1 MFETLTDR
9 LNETFARLGRKGR
22 LTEQDVDDAMREV
35 RRALLEADVN
45 FKVAKDFVAA
55 VRERAVGQDVLHSL
69 TPAQTVIGIANE
81 ELIRVLGEEGQGLHR
96 ARPAAADPDAGRTP
110 GKRQDD
116 ACRQAC
122 RPPAQAGAQSSAR
135 GRRRLPPGRNQPA
148 AGARQADQH
157 PGLRRRDRPQSG
169 RYRRQRGAVRP
180 RAWLQP
186 DHHRHRRPLAD
197 RRPSH
202 ARAGQHPGPGAIR
215 PRSCWSPTP

>member
-81 ELIRVLGEEGQGLHR
+81 ELIRVLGEEGQGLISPD
-96 ARPAAADPDAGRTP
+96 RPPSTSCKRSASRSAFRSMKRELAAIRSISPPMHCSSLASAVTTRSSSTP
-110 GKRQDD
+110 LA
-116 ACRQAC
+116 ACRSTTVSCRSWSISETAC
-122 RPPAQAGAQSSAR
+122 
-135 GRRRLPPGRNQPA
+135 
-148 AGARQADQH
+148 D
-157 PGLRRRDRPQSG
+157 
-169 RYRRQRGAVRP
+169 
-180 RAWLQP
+180 
-186 DHHRHRRPLAD
+186 
-197 RRPSH
+197 
-202 ARAGQHPGPGAIR
+202 R
-215 PRSCWSPTP
+215 PRSSSSPTP

>member
-81 ELIRVLGEEGQGLHR
+81 ELIRVLGEDGQELIAPDRPPQILMLRSAGSGKTTHAAKLAVHLR
-96 ARPAAADPDAGRTP
+96 KQGRNPLLVAGDVYRPAAINQLQALGKQINIPVYEEGPAATRSISPPMRCGSPASAATTRSSSTP
-110 GKRQDD
+110 PA
-116 ACRQAC
+116 ACRSTTVSCRSWSTSGTAC
-122 RPPAQAGAQSSAR
+122 
-135 GRRRLPPGRNQPA
+135 
-148 AGARQADQH
+148 D
-157 PGLRRRDRPQSG
+157 
-169 RYRRQRGAVRP
+169 
-180 RAWLQP
+180 
-186 DHHRHRRPLAD
+186 
-197 RRPSH
+197 
-202 ARAGQHPGPGAIR
+202 R
-215 PRSCWSPTP
+215 PRSCSLPTP